1 MRFESALQVGVLQS
15 RYKRF
20 FADVLM
26 PDGCTITVHC
36 ANTGTMRGCSAP
48 GSAVA
53 ISLHGKAGRKLPGT
67 LELVE
72 VAGAWVGVHPL
83 RANRIVAEACEVRHI
98 PRWSGLSVLRREV
111 GVPGCAS
118 RFDLELGDAGGA
130 RCLVEV
136 KSVSWADDGV
146 GRFPDAK
153 SERARRHA
161 DELATLARAGVHV
174 AMLFCVQR
182 GDVREVRPAWA
193 VDPAYGKALV
203 AAREAGVAL
212 LAFAC
217 DVSLQGIALAG
228 ELPVV
233 LDL

>member
-1 MRFESALQVGVLQS
+1 MRFESALQVGVFQS

-26 PDGCTITVHC
+26 PDGRTITVHC

-48 GSAVA
+48 GSAAA
-53 ISLHGKAGRKLPGT
+53 ISLHGKAGLKLPGT

-83 RANRIVAEACEVRHI
+83 RANRIVAEACDLRRI
-98 PRWSGLSVLRREV
+98 PCWTGLSVLRREV
-111 GVPGCAS
+111 VVPGCAS
-118 RFDLELGDAGGA
+118 RFDLELGDADGR

-136 KSVSWADDGV
+136 KSVSWADDGI

-161 DELATLARAGVHV
+161 DELASLARAGVQV

-182 GDVREVRPAWA
+182 GDVREVRPAWT
-193 VDPAYGKALV
+193 VDPDYGKALV
-203 AAREAGVAL
+203 AARAAGVAL
-212 LAFAC
+212 RAFAC
-217 DVSLQGIALAG
+217 DVSLEGIALAG

>member
-1 MRFESALQVGVLQS
+1 MRFESALQVGVLQA

-20 FADVLM
+20 FVDVLM
-26 PDGCTITVHC
+26 TDGCTITVHC
-36 ANTGTMRGCSAP
+36 ANTGTMRGCSAQ
-48 GSAVA
+48 GSAAA
-53 ISLHGKAGRKLPGT
+53 ISLHGKPDRKLPGT

-72 VAGAWVGVHPL
+72 VAGVWVGVHPV
-83 RANRIVAEACEVRHI
+83 RANRIVAEACATGNVE
-98 PRWSGLSVLRREV
+98 RWAGLSVLRREV
-111 GVPGCAS
+111 VVPGCAS
-118 RFDLELGDAGGA
+118 RFDLALGDAEGE
-130 RCLVEV
+130 RWLVEV
-136 KSVSWADDGV
+136 KSVSWVEDGV

-161 DELATLARAGVHV
+161 DELAMLARSGVQV

-182 GDVREVRPAWA
+182 ADVREVRPAWE
-193 VDPAYGKALV
+193 VDPAYGAALV
-203 AAREAGVAL
+203 AARDAGVAL

-217 DVSLQGIALAG
+217 DVSLAGISLAR